1 MRVKQGQEAGE
12 AGEAGEGAGGGG
24 RGGGMVESLR
34 TVIGLIRR
42 KRRAADRI
50 S

>member
-1 MRVKQGQEAGE
+1 MRVKQGQEGDDGE
-12 AGEAGEGAGGGG
+12 VEGWGGD
-24 RGGGMVESLR
+24 SLR

-42 KRRAADRI
+42 KRRAMDRI

>member
-1 MRVKQGQEAGE
+1 MRVKQGQEAG
-12 AGEAGEGAGGGG
+12 GGAGGGG
-24 RGGGMVESLR
+24 RGGGVESLR

>member
-1 MRVKQGQEAGE
+1 MRVKQGQEGDD
-12 AGEAGEGAGGGG
+12 GGGRGAGGGG
-24 RGGGMVESLR
+24 FGDSLR

-42 KRRAADRI
+42 KRRAMDRI

>member
-1 MRVKQGQEAGE
+1 MRVKQGQEAVE
-12 AGEAGEGAGGGG
+12 AGGGVG
-24 RGGGMVESLR
+24 EEGVESLR